1 MIDWSYKIEK
11 REKMKKM
18 NFENM
23 ALEATLLKALTG
35 LGYQTPTPVQEQV
48 IPTLMNNTSLI
59 VKSKTG
65 SGKTAAFGI
74 PMIHNIDWD
83 IRTPQVL
90 VLTPTRELAEQ
101 VKTELFNIGRF
112 KRIKVV
118 SVYGK
123 SPIKSQIRALSEKT
137 HVVVGTPGRLKDH
150 LLRGTLNLSELKY
163 LVLDEADEM
172 LNMGFLED
180 VEFIMKHCPDSIV
193 KALLSA
199 TMPDAINDLCEHYMQ
214 SPVFIDIETEKV
226 ENKIKQSKYHVAK
239 SDKMNLLYDLTKIY
253 NPDQCIIF
261 CNTRSEVDNVHKK
274 LSKMGYASN
283 ALHGGMMQED
293 RTKVMAH
300 FRKGKFRYLVATD
313 VAARG
318 IDIHDLSLVINY
330 DMPEEAETY
339 VHRIGR
345 TGRKEASGQALSLV
359 DQNEYTYIHAIEN
372 LLGEA
377 IPLLE
382 PPTAEALSTAQDAF
396 EDKLNSRLAPIVSKA
411 DELNEGILKLHIN
424 AGKKTKMRPGDLV
437 GAICNLEGLS
447 ADDIG
452 IINIIDVST
461 FVEILNHKGQ
471 QVFNHLQNTPIKGRL
486 RKVSR
491 ANA

>member
-1 MIDWSYKIEK
+1 
-11 REKMKKM
+11 MKLKK
-18 NFENM
+18 FQDM
-23 ALEATLLKALTG
+23 ALEPTLLKALTG
-35 LGYQTPTPVQEQV
+35 LGYDTPTPVQEQV
-48 IPTLMNNTSLI
+48 IPIIMDHKSLI

-74 PMIHNIDWD
+74 PMIHKIDWD
-83 IRTPQVL
+83 IRQPQVL

-118 SVYGK
+118 AVYGK
-123 SPIKSQIRALSEKT
+123 SPMRNQVRSLKEKT
-137 HVVVGTPGRLKDH
+137 HMVVGTPGRLKDH
-150 LLRGTLNLSELKY
+150 LYRNTLDLSEIKY

-180 VEFIMKHCPDSIV
+180 VEDIIRKCPKNVV

-199 TMPDAINDLCEHYMQ
+199 TMPHAIKTLCENYIKD
-214 SPVFIDIETEKV
+214 PVFIDIETEESKNDIV
-226 ENKIKQSKYHVAK
+226 QSKYHVQK
-239 SDKMNLLYDLTKIY
+239 KDKIDLLLDLTKIH
-253 NPDQCIIF
+253 NPNQCIIF
-261 CNTRSEVDNVHKK
+261 CNTRLEVDEVHHQ
-274 LSKMGYASN
+274 LSKMAYPTR

-293 RTKVMAH
+293 RSRVMEH
-300 FRKGKFRYLVATD
+300 FRRGKFRYLVATD

-330 DMPEEAETY
+330 DIPEEAEIY

-345 TGRKEASGQALSLV
+345 TGRKDASGQAISFV
-359 DQNEYTYIHAIEN
+359 TKREQGYMQAIED
-372 LLGEA
+372 LLEAPVKLAEPPSSEA
-377 IPLLE
+377 I
-382 PPTAEALSTAQDAF
+382 LSVEDAF
-396 EDKLNSRLAPIVSKA
+396 ESKLQDKIKIKVTKA
-411 DELNEGILKLHIN
+411 DQLNENILKLHIN
-424 AGKKTKMRPGDLV
+424 AGKKTKMRPGDVV

-461 FVEILNHKGQ
+461 FVEILNGKGPL
-471 QVFNHLQNTPIKGRL
+471 VFNHLQNTPIKGRL
-486 RKVSR
+486 RKVSH

>member
-1 MIDWSYKIEK
+1 
-11 REKMKKM
+11 MKTKK
-18 NFENM
+18 FQDM
-23 ALEATLLKALTG
+23 ALEPSLLKALTG
-35 LGYQTPTPVQEQV
+35 LGYDIPTPVQEKV
-48 IPTLMNNTSLI
+48 IPIIMDHQSLI

-74 PMIHNIDWD
+74 PMIHSVDWD
-83 IRTPQVL
+83 IRQPQVL

-118 SVYGK
+118 AVYGK
-123 SPIKSQIRALSEKT
+123 SPMKNQIRALKEKT
-137 HVVVGTPGRLKDH
+137 HMVVGTPGRLKDH
-150 LLRGTLNLSELKY
+150 LQRHTLDLSEVRY

-180 VEFIMKHCPDSIV
+180 VEDIIKKCPKNVV

-199 TMPDAINDLCEHYMQ
+199 TMPDAIKTLCENYIKD
-214 SPVFIDIETEKV
+214 PVFIDIETE
-226 ENKIKQSKYHVAK
+226 ENKNDIHQSKFHVHNK
-239 SDKMNLLYDLTKIY
+239 DKMNLLLDLTKIH
-253 NPDQCIIF
+253 NPNQCIIF
-261 CNTRSEVDNVHKK
+261 CNTRLQVDEVHHK
-274 LSKMGYASN
+274 LSKLEYPIR

-293 RTKVMAH
+293 RSRVMED
-300 FRKGKFRYLVATD
+300 FRRGKFRYLVATD

-330 DMPEEAETY
+330 DIPEEAEIY

-345 TGRKEASGQALSLV
+345 TGRKEASGHALSLV
-359 DQNEYTYIHAIEN
+359 TKREQGYMQAIED
-372 LLGEA
+372 
-377 IPLLE
+377 LLE
-382 PPTAEALSTAQDAF
+382 SPVKLSQPPSSQALLAAENAF
-396 EDKLNSRLAPIVSKA
+396 ESKLQEKIKLKTNKA
-411 DELNEGILKLHIN
+411 DQLNESILKLHIN
-424 AGKKTKMRPGDLV
+424 AGKKTKMRPGDVV

-452 IINIIDVST
+452 IINIMDVST
-461 FVEILNHKGQ
+461 FVEILNGKGHL
-471 QVFNHLQNTPIKGRL
+471 VFNHLQKTPIKGRL
-486 RKVSR
+486 RKVSH